1 MKQIIITWESI
12 DSINNRYHITAEWM
26 EAEDWAEVWFCLSW
40 ALRDYLN
47 DIRRIIK
54 EKWVTKEDKIIYNE
68 HIKEVVNSLIE

>member
-1 MKQIIITWESI
+1 
-12 DSINNRYHITAEWM
+12 M

-54 EKWVTKEDKIIYNE
+54 EKWVSKADRIIYNE